1 MDRASVIK
9 TDFSGDPTRH
19 GDNKFLPPAIPSAPQ
34 TRKSDTYKPETI
46 EKLERDEESSETML
60 LSREKVYDEVQKFG
74 DILLLGRDVSR
85 FEFTMWYWA
94 VRCKWVYHGSFRE
107 SWPSKIN
114 HDHYFYNLCK
124 KEIDSLMEKHH
135 EWWEKAFKSRV
146 HKPQSL
152 AHQFRRA
159 ARRLEKGRAR
169 RVVAAYMKVC
179 NAIVDPK
186 METNSINDLKED
198 AKETLRICID
208 EDMKD
213 TEHVQTN
220 AVKKLFLYILERESI
235 LNALH
240 HSMLSL
246 GEDIYTLEW
255 CTNWMNFRMWFEE
268 KGPGALLFPK
278 RGQLKCR
285 YRTWQP
291 SAFKEQ
297 RFRPASK
304 NTEKCEEVVLD
315 SIFGKYDQNVM
326 NSCLT
331 FVDWG
336 YLILLQW
343 RVGDVDAISKEDPR
357 VSKIIFEKLGD
368 DAEESMMKFEA
379 DVEIIHKLA
388 ERDEQRYQENV
399 RKARENWQEE
409 HPKFNLSLQERLKL
423 NFGARQANPRQ
434 SGKSDVR
441 EEANDWDTDYDNENI
456 WTGGRRALAQLG
468 LHTRSKQKKT
478 KNGKVIKMTEVLCTV
493 CGEWHGLSDGSCEK
507 AREMSRTQY
516 INSEIDKSNKTD
528 EEKEQLKKLAKQGK
542 KAIDLLALSGFLP
555 SYGVRKTLKE
565 MNQNIRVAIEQGY
578 IVNERVD
585 GSLWKMV
592 STEQIEKHYDIQNVE
607 GWTQIMGINPE
618 DGKEGS
624 WKDLLKEKEDTTS
637 TSQSSTNQDPL
648 LDMKSLKMH
657 LLKFL
662 FEKGLLRR
670 IDESDKKKQQ
680 ELHKKDD
687 LLERSFVVDIIKQ
700 EVGKLDIGDVIDL
713 GNTFEFVKEPL
724 ERLNTMHLLVKM
736 GLPKPNVEGIN
747 GDEKG
752 TIESTIE
759 LILGNTSFKKRNV
772 LLMPVADFR
781 EFSELKQWRDCYY
794 KGVFGARITALK
806 AYGIKS
812 DAEPPQPYLTRYDEI
827 LQRDL
832 QKQDSEFGQKLKM
845 AKEPYARFIQQMF
858 DVPHL
863 KKPSEKV
870 QGWLKTS
877 TTRRYGFFFEQFERE
892 VKNHVQKTTSDREKT
907 LKYVCLYTL
916 ACIRRQYI
924 TNLQYQE
931 GKASVTNSTG
941 AIVAHNFDETEE
953 VFDEITNQQEFG
965 NYRHTMLLYGS
976 RQWELDVVAFLNR
989 MAWKLSGTM
998 DPGDLQGDE
1007 TIINKFIEEIEN
1019 RKKEIKEEFGD
1030 NSISACLRCG
1040 IINTYNEL
1048 NKMRDLIKKTR
1059 DSNYGHLPHCPE
1071 VIRKWFSVLEAEDP
1085 VVIEKIVSYVRNNW
1099 KFLHGKMRH
1108 VGSLCALQL
1117 VNIVY
1122 QELNEELTPSDEKQ
1136 NAAKRNR
1143 ELKNSIRRNIEAKH
1157 FWGVETGIEDIFVK
1171 VKGFEGSTSED
1182 ALKARNQLGFI
1193 DWVQDMENLLEHTL
1207 YFYELD
1213 KLSNKKE
1220 QRSLEENENIE
1231 DLLRKI
1237 RNFFVKEGETISYV
1251 KLIEQDGESK
1261 IFDFLSRKFETKTV
1275 QGQYIEILSRESFWK
1290 FMQRVYNAAVAGGG
1304 TDEIKALMN
1313 FEHERYKL
1321 KPMSYIDLKGF
1332 VELKKKHQQSLSESE
1347 QELEKAPGPHVRYLG
1362 VKGSFELHSMLGAT
1376 LMKCQSEMDV
1386 YVSDDEKELSQAC
1399 IEYIGNVHEVVS
1411 SSLEGMKE
1419 SDKASLLPQTLKKMG
1434 IFEEQRNFS
1443 EVCTGISEWLTNL
1456 RRLRVSKIPFLG
1468 RLALL
1473 TPASKQKKIFFNEIS
1488 KGEDVVAMLT
1498 RGIGSCYLIWLQT
1511 QKMYVSK
1518 EERDRLGKMIDST
1531 SVGVRNIQ
1539 TQLNSEQMA
1548 VIRVWSDII
1557 RGYSGF
1563 AMDFSTWDSVRRWLE
1578 TQKNR
1583 LASMETITSTELLQ
1597 EEYQFGNC
1605 FRDNVMSIL
1614 PGNAGVALDESKEET
1629 VASIYR
1635 LALGMTSEYCKIS
1648 M

>member
-19 GDNKFLPPAIPSAPQ
+19 GDNKFLPTINPDEIEPS
-34 TRKSDTYKPETI
+34 KFDTYKPDTD
-46 EKLERDEESSETML
+46 EKPKRDAESSETML
-60 LSREKVYDEVQKFG
+60 LSREKVYAEVQKFG

-94 VRCKWVYHGSFRE
+94 VRCKWVYHGTFRK

-124 KEIDSLMEKHH
+124 EEIDSLMEKHH

-179 NAIVDPK
+179 NAIGDK
-186 METNSINDLKED
+186 NIETSKIEKFKAD
-198 AKETLRICID
+198 AKKTLRICID

-213 TEHVQTN
+213 TKHVQTN

-240 HSMLSL
+240 ESMLSL

-255 CTNWMNFRMWFEE
+255 CTNWMNFRMWFED

-315 SIFGKYDQNVM
+315 SIFGKDDQNVM

-357 VSKIIFEKLGD
+357 VSKIIFEKLGMD
-368 DAEESMMKFEA
+368 TEDSMRRFEA
-379 DVEIIHKLA
+379 DVKIIHKLA
-388 ERDEQRYQENV
+388 ERDEQRYQDDV
-399 RKARENWQEE
+399 RKAHENQSEQ
-409 HPKFNLSLQERLKL
+409 HPNFKLSLQDRLKL
-423 NFGARQANPRQ
+423 NFGPKYDRSNR
-434 SGKSDVR
+434 SGKSDLT
-441 EEANDWDTDYDNENI
+441 EEANDWDTNYDDESI

-478 KNGKVIKMTEVLCTV
+478 KNGRVIKMTEVFCTW
-493 CGEWHGLSDGSCEK
+493 CAEWHGLSDGSCKK

-516 INSEIDKSNKTD
+516 IDREIDQSNKTP
-528 EEKEQLKKLAKQGK
+528 EEKERLKTLAKQGK
-542 KAIDLLALSGFLP
+542 KAIDMLTLSGFVP

-565 MNQNIRVAIEQGY
+565 MNQNIRAAIEQGY
-578 IVNERVD
+578 IVNEHVD

-592 STEQIEKHYDIQNVE
+592 STEQIDKHYDIQNVE

-618 DGKEGS
+618 DGKEGD
-624 WKDLLKEKEDTTS
+624 WKDLLNVKKDTTS

-662 FEKGLLRR
+662 FEKGLLRK
-670 IDESDKKKQQ
+670 IDESDKKKPQ

-687 LLERSFVVDIIKQ
+687 LLKRSFVVDIIKR
-700 EVGKLDIGDVIDL
+700 EVSKLDYGDVIDL
-713 GNTFEFVKEPL
+713 GNTFEFVNEPL
-724 ERLNTMHLLVKM
+724 GRLNTMHLLVQI
-736 GLPKPNVEGIN
+736 GLPKPDVNGIN
-747 GDEKG
+747 GDEEA
-752 TIESTIE
+752 TIESTIG
-759 LILGNTSFKKRNV
+759 LILGNTSFNKRKV
-772 LLMPVADFR
+772 LLMPVAKVRVHSD
-781 EFSELKQWRDCYY
+781 LQQWRDCYY

-806 AYGIKS
+806 AYSIKS
-812 DAEPPQPYLTRYDEI
+812 DKYSTRYEEI
-827 LQRDL
+827 LQHDL
-832 QKQDSEFGQKLKM
+832 QKKDSEFGQNLKT
-845 AKEPYARFIQQMF
+845 AKEAYAHFIQQMF
-858 DVPHL
+858 EVPHL
-863 KKPSEKV
+863 NKPSEEV

-877 TTRRYGFFFEQFERE
+877 TTRMYGFFFEQFERE
-892 VKNHVQKTTSDREKT
+892 VKNHVQKTTSDKEKT

-924 TNLQYQE
+924 TNLQFQE
-931 GKASVTNSTG
+931 GKASVTKSTG

-965 NYRHTMLLYGS
+965 NYKHTKLLYGS
-976 RQWELDVVAFLNR
+976 RQWELNVVAFLNR
-989 MAWKLSGTM
+989 VAWKLSGTM

-1019 RKKEIKEEFGD
+1019 RNKEIKEEFGD

-1071 VIRKWFSVLEAEDP
+1071 VIRKWFSVLEAEHP

-1099 KFLHGKMRH
+1099 KFLHGNMSH

-1122 QELNEELTPSDEKQ
+1122 QELNKELTPSDEKQ
-1136 NAAKRNR
+1136 NAAKRNK
-1143 ELKNSIRRNIEAKH
+1143 ELGNSQRNTEAKH
-1157 FWGVETGIEDIFVK
+1157 FWGVETGVEDIFVE
-1171 VKGFEGSTSED
+1171 VKGLEGFTSED

-1207 YFYELD
+1207 YELD
-1213 KLSNKKE
+1213 ELSTKK
-1220 QRSLEENENIE
+1220 SL
-1231 DLLRKI
+1231 
-1237 RNFFVKEGETISYV
+1237 
-1251 KLIEQDGESK
+1251 
-1261 IFDFLSRKFETKTV
+1261 
-1275 QGQYIEILSRESFWK
+1275 WK

-1313 FEHERYKL
+1313 FERERYKL

-1332 VELKKKHQQSLSESE
+1332 VDLKKKHKQSLSDSE
-1347 QELEKAPGPHVRYLG
+1347 QELEKAPGPQVRYLG

-1376 LMKCQSEMDV
+1376 LMKCQSEMSI

-1443 EVCTGISEWLTNL
+1443 EVCTGISEWMTSL
-1456 RRLRVSKIPFLG
+1456 RKRGEVNEESNPLQEKH
-1468 RLALL
+1468 
-1473 TPASKQKKIFFNEIS
+1473 KKIFFNEIS

-1498 RGIGSCYLIWLQT
+1498 QGIGSCYLIWLQT

-1583 LASMETITSTELLQ
+1583 LASMETITSTELLR